1 MGLAGRVYFAGF
13 LVLWSSALV
22 QNAEAQTM
30 PPYSES
36 ELWFN
41 SLTESARKD
50 IQTDLIWTGDY
61 GQLVDG
67 EFGNGTFAAIK
78 SYKTRIAAGA
88 EAILSDYEQT
98 KLKSDA
104 SSERKKVGFT
114 QTYDENGKFWIKLP
128 TSFLRKSKV
137 DPDGT
142 VWVSK
147 DDKLTVIVSKGRYD
161 GGSFAATYRN
171 GATSDIF
178 GKIKYQTFRE
188 RFFIIAGVNGTA
200 HVYARAKDENGSVIG
215 FFAVWPVGGDDSEIR
230 KLVVAISNSMQDDDE
245 KSPMQLSVPKPEDET
260 VAQSEDDEVDQG
272 PLPVKKEIQT
282 GTGFFVS
289 TTGYL
294 ITNAHVVGGCTDVT
308 LHLSD
313 GRESKAAI
321 VGRNERDDLAIL
333 KSQVSAPTFA
343 NFRSSPPLRLGTDIV
358 VFGYP
363 RLDLLTST
371 GNLVNGLVSGLAG
384 PNNDA
389 SLIQIS
395 APVQSGNSGGAVLD
409 KSGNVVGVVV
419 AKSNFTSNA
428 DKIEVLQQANF
439 AINADLV
446 VTFLNEN
453 KIPIGMVASIA
464 DRPTADVA
472 DVAKGFTA
480 IVLCEPK

>member
-1 MGLAGRVYFAGF
+1 MFDKIHTL
-13 LVLWSSALV
+13 
-22 QNAEAQTM
+22 
-30 PPYSES
+30 
-36 ELWFN
+36 
-41 SLTESARKD
+41 
-50 IQTDLIWTGDY
+50 
-61 GQLVDG
+61 
-67 EFGNGTFAAIK
+67 AAIK

-88 EAILSDYEQT
+88 DGVLSSYEQT

-104 SSERKKVGFT
+104 SSERQKTGFSP
-114 QTYDENGKFWIKLP
+114 TYDENGKFWIKLP

-137 DPDGT
+137 ESDGT

-147 DDKLTVIVSKGRYD
+147 DNRLTVVVSRGRYD

-178 GKIKYQTFRE
+178 GEIKYQTFRE
-188 RFFIIAGVNGTA
+188 RYFIISGVKERAKIYARGQDDNGT
-200 HVYARAKDENGSVIG
+200 VLI
-215 FFAVWPVGGDDSEIR
+215 FFAVWPVGGGDSDIR

-245 KSPMQLSVPKPEDET
+245 KSSPGLPVPKPENET
-260 VAQSEDDEVDQG
+260 VAQSDDDRIDQG
-272 PLPVKKEIQT
+272 PLAVPTVPAKKEIQT

-289 TTGYL
+289 STGYL
-294 ITNAHVVGGCTDVT
+294 ITNAHVVGGCTDAT
-308 LHLSD
+308 LLLSD
-313 GRESKAAI
+313 GRESNAAI
-321 VGRNERDDLAIL
+321 VGRNQRDDLAIL
-333 KSQVSAPTFA
+333 KSQVNAATFA
-343 NFRSSPPLRLGTDIV
+343 NFRSTPPLRLGTDIV

-409 KSGNVVGVVV
+409 RSGNVVGVVV
-419 AKSNFTSNA
+419 AKTNLTSSA

-446 VTFLNEN
+446 VAFLNEN
-453 KIPIGMVASIA
+453 KIPIGMVASVA
-464 DRPTADVA
+464 EKPTADVA